1 MLTVLLPLLLAVLAV
16 PLTVEAQPGSKV
28 YRIGVL
34 ANALDTSD
42 GPLFRA
48 FLEALRALGYAE
60 ERNVVIEWRS
70 SEGDDSQLPEL
81 VANLVRSKV
90 DVVLATSLRPARA
103 AIEATKTVPIV
114 FVVSADPVGQR
125 LVGNLARPGGNATG
139 LAIFLPQES
148 SEKVLQLL
156 KLLVPR
162 LSLLAVLTNPG
173 NPVQRALMTQALP
186 SAAQRSKVTLLPLTV
201 QSPSEFQTAFDLAI
215 QKRADAIYVLGDV
228 LTFIHRARVV
238 DLAAKSRLPAVYTF
252 RAAAEAGGL
261 ISYGPEL
268 RDLFRR
274 AATYVDRILKGAKPG
289 DMPVESSAKYDLL
302 INLKTAKTLGLTVP
316 PALIRQADQVIE

>member
-1 MLTVLLPLLLAVLAV
+1 M
-16 PLTVEAQPGSKV
+16 
-28 YRIGVL
+28 
-34 ANALDTSD
+34 
-42 GPLFRA
+42 
-48 FLEALRALGYAE
+48 
-60 ERNVVIEWRS
+60 
-70 SEGDDSQLPEL
+70 
-81 VANLVRSKV
+81 
-90 DVVLATSLRPARA
+90 
-103 AIEATKTVPIV
+103 
-114 FVVSADPVGQR
+114 
-125 LVGNLARPGGNATG
+125 
-139 LAIFLPQES
+139 
-148 SEKVLQLL
+148 
-156 KLLVPR
+156 
-162 LSLLAVLTNPG
+162 
-173 NPVQRALMTQALP
+173 
-186 SAAQRSKVTLLPLTV
+186 LPLTV

-215 QKRADAIYVLGDV
+215 GKQADAIYVLGDV

-261 ISYGPEL
+261 MTYGPEL